1 MRLKKFKFKKVNS
14 TNNTAIRIIKNSN
27 FKFGMVTA
35 DTQLSGKGQYGKKWI
50 SNKGNLFVSFF
61 HEIKNINISLSTLT
75 KINCLLVKK
84 TIEKYYKKK
93 IVFKKP
99 NDLLINKKKISGI
112 LQEIISVSGNE
123 FLIVG
128 IGVNLI
134 KSPKI
139 KNINRSISTLT
150 KINCLLVK
158 KTIEK
163 YYKKK
168 IVFKKPNDLLINK
181 KKISGILQEIISV
194 SGNKFLI
201 VGIGVNLI
209 KSPKIKNYP
218 TTNLSELINKP
229 INKIN
234 FENELKVLFV
244 KNLSRMYKIN
254 NKVNKK

>member
-1 MRLKKFKFKKVNS
+1 MKFKIFRFKKVKS
-14 TNNTAIRIIKNSN
+14 TNNSAIRIIKNSN

-35 DTQLSGKGQYGKKWI
+35 DTQLSGKGQHGKKWI

-61 HEIKNINISLSTLT
+61 HEIKNVNISLSTLT

-84 TIEKYYKKK
+84 TLEKYYKKK

-99 NDLLINKKKISGI
+99 NDLLIN
-112 LQEIISVSGNE
+112 N
-123 FLIVG
+123 
-128 IGVNLI
+128 
-134 KSPKI
+134 
-139 KNINRSISTLT
+139 
-150 KINCLLVK
+150 
-158 KTIEK
+158 
-163 YYKKK
+163 
-168 IVFKKPNDLLINK
+168 

-209 KSPKIKNYP
+209 TSPKIKNYP

-234 FENELKVLFV
+234 FENELKVIFV
-244 KNLSRMYKIN
+244 KNLSRMYKISN
-254 NKVNKK
+254 RIKKN

>member
-27 FKFGMVTA
+27 FKIGMVAA

-50 SNKGNLFVSFF
+50 SDKGNLFVSFF
-61 HEIKNINISLSTLT
+61 HEIKNINISL
-75 KINCLLVKK
+75 
-84 TIEKYYKKK
+84 
-93 IVFKKP
+93 
-99 NDLLINKKKISGI
+99 
-112 LQEIISVSGNE
+112 
-123 FLIVG
+123 
-128 IGVNLI
+128 
-134 KSPKI
+134 
-139 KNINRSISTLT
+139 STLT

-209 KSPKIKNYP
+209 KSPKIKNYL

-234 FENELKVLFV
+234 FENELKVNFV

-254 NKVNKK
+254 NKVKKN

>member
-99 NDLLINKKKISGI
+99 NDLLINKKK
-112 LQEIISVSGNE
+112 V
-123 FLIVG
+123 
-128 IGVNLI
+128 
-134 KSPKI
+134 
-139 KNINRSISTLT
+139 
-150 KINCLLVK
+150 
-158 KTIEK
+158 
-163 YYKKK
+163 
-168 IVFKKPNDLLINK
+168 
-181 KKISGILQEIISV
+181 SGILQEIISV

-218 TTNLSELINKP
+218 ITNLSELINKP

-234 FENELKVLFV
+234 FENELKVIFE
-244 KNLSRMYKIN
+244 KNLSRMYKSN

>member
-1 MRLKKFKFKKVNS
+1 MRFKKFKFKKVNS

-27 FKFGMVTA
+27 LKFGMVTA
-35 DTQLSGKGQYGKKWI
+35 DTQLSGKGQYGKKWV

-139 KNINRSISTLT
+139 KN
-150 KINCLLVK
+150 
-158 KTIEK
+158 
-163 YYKKK
+163 
-168 IVFKKPNDLLINK
+168 
-181 KKISGILQEIISV
+181 
-194 SGNKFLI
+194 
-201 VGIGVNLI
+201 
-209 KSPKIKNYP
+209 YP

-234 FENELKVLFV
+234 FENELKVIFV